1 MLSICID
8 EVVKLLSIWH
18 FLALIFI
25 LFLTWIDLSLCVCI
39 NEVIDLAVILGKIDL
54 FWHSVI
60 GV

>member
-1 MLSICID
+1 MAFFSL
-8 EVVKLLSIWH
+8 
-18 FLALIFI
+18 
-25 LFLTWIDLSLCVCI
+25 DLYRVSYLDRPLCVCVCVCVCV